1 LESTIHAV
9 ERMASEGRDQ
19 LQLFIPVRFIFTN
32 KLQKHDTLLL
42 AFDVRVIRNAGCEVG
57 LGKIIHPDDRA
68 TLNAPYGRRGIV
80 R

>member
-1 LESTIHAV
+1 MLWSVWRRRGETSC
-9 ERMASEGRDQ
+9 SCSS
-19 LQLFIPVRFIFTN
+19 PVRFIFTN
-32 KLQKHDTLLL
+32 KLQKDDTLLL

-68 TLNAPYGRRGIV
+68 TLNAPYGRRGVV